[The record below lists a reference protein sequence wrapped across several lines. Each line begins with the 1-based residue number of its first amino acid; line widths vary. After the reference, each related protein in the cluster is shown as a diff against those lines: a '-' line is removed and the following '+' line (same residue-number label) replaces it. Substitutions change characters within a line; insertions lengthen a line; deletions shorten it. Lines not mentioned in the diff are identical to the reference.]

1 MKRTDKYKDS
11 YKYDEQY
18 RKRNRQSAD
27 GRARH
32 ERRES
37 QEAYNRSNSR
47 YRDDDPRYRN
57 DDRRYQDDYDYR
69 EDYRRRNDEYDEDG
83 NRYYNDRDFRR
94 EQQLEEENEKIR
106 NLKMANCN
114 YCNTV
119 DYRSGIC
126 HKSNT

>member
-1 MKRTDKYKDS
+1 MMNNIANVTDK
-11 YKYDEQY
+11 
-18 RKRNRQSAD
+18 AD
-27 GRARH
+27 GLSRH

-106 NLKMANCN
+106 NLKMANCY

>member
-1 MKRTDKYKDS
+1 MMNNIANVTDKAQMDFRVMSDAKV
-11 YKYDEQY
+11 K
-18 RKRNRQSAD
+18 KHTIVAP
-27 GRARH
+27 
-32 ERRES
+32 
-37 QEAYNRSNSR
+37 R

-106 NLKMANCN
+106 NLKMANCY